1 MLKVVCATILGPR
14 FWRFA
19 VLIALAVI
27 RILSLTLLLL
37 IVALLAF
44 QDVQDVLL
52 EMLQEGSIG
61 VAASVCRFCLVLA
74 LVIDLRRL
82 LTLTTLK

>member
-1 MLKVVCATILGPR
+1 MISIL
-14 FWRFA
+14 
-19 VLIALAVI
+19 ILA
-27 RILSLTLLLL
+27 LLLI

-44 QDVQDVLL
+44 ENVQDVLL

-61 VAASVCRFCLVLA
+61 VAASVLRFDLILA

-82 LTLTTLK
+82 FAFAALKELSILFHSRNGLVVSMLL